1 MEGCRCPETGEADQ
15 PGRDRGWKLADR
27 SNLDVGDQQSV
38 MFGFL
43 DLMHEFIGPRQSFDG
58 TPTDLGQQQPHF
70 SQKLWCHLLR
80 VPTYATQQCP
90 QLAFLHF
97 VGFSMFV
104 LLFLALMSMY
114 FSSSTYFSWDKA
126 YEPTCSL
133 WTLTP
138 HCMRS
143 SHSQSDQRYSA
154 LMDSMIFNHLLL
166 VSSPENRKSST

>member
-104 LLFLALMSMY
+104 LLF
-114 FSSSTYFSWDKA
+114 FG
-126 YEPTCSL
+126 
-133 WTLTP
+133 
-138 HCMRS
+138 
-143 SHSQSDQRYSA
+143 SDVNVFQF
-154 LMDSMIFNHLLL
+154 LNILFLG
-166 VSSPENRKSST
+166 